1 MNILYLSERDPRNTH
16 FGGAQRT
23 HFIWEALKK
32 VGHVYALHFDQQYR
46 TEEIAPGVWTVRK
59 LMKINAL
66 QWFFY
71 RLERKILE
79 PFKVLPLWPMPTY
92 LEKSIDKLFPN
103 VRFDIVVC
111 RYCFDLAEMHL
122 WNFPRVYVDFDDH
135 PLEMYNSVKGRD
147 VHPWL
152 KPVGRFIIKLQMR
165 FLENKITGGWISNP
179 MQASEIHTKEPI
191 VGLRNIAL
199 APSPS
204 YKVDANRKKMLIIVG
219 SMSYYPNYSGA
230 DRFLREIWPS
240 VHKKYPDLILC
251 IIGPGLPADY
261 SEKWKRIPN
270 VKEMGFVDNLE
281 AMYQDCLAAVVP
293 IYSGGGTCIK
303 TLESLSYSRVCI
315 TSPFG
320 ARGLEKCVTSGNKGL
335 QIFHLA
341 KNFLD
346 ILDNIILNPFIRQQA
361 EKEAKEYIER
371 NHTQEDFINSLLNTI
386 NNEHIT
392 EYR

>member
-1 MNILYLSERDPRNTH
+1 MNILYLSERDPRDTH

-32 VGHVYALHFDQQYR
+32 VGNVYAFHFDQQFQ
-46 TEEIAPGVWTVRK
+46 TKEIAPGVWTVRK

-71 RLERKILE
+71 RLERKVLE

-92 LEKSIDKLFPN
+92 LEKNVDELFPN

-135 PLEMYNSVKGRD
+135 PLEMYDSVKGID

-152 KPVGRFIIKLQMR
+152 KPVGRLIIRLQMK
-165 FLENKITGGWISNP
+165 FLEKKITGGWVSNP
-179 MQASEIHTKEPI
+179 MQASAIYAKKPI
-191 VGLRNIAL
+191 VPLRNIAL
-199 APSPS
+199 SPSPF
-204 YKVDANRKKMLIIVG
+204 YKVDAERKKMLIIVG

-230 DRFLREIWPS
+230 DRFLTEIWPS
-240 VHKKYPDLILC
+240 VHEKYPDLMLC
-251 IIGPGLPADY
+251 VIGSGLPAEY
-261 SEKWKRIPN
+261 SEKWKKIPN
-270 VKEMGFVDNLE
+270 VKEMGFVENLE

-293 IYSGGGTCIK
+293 IFSGGGTCIK
-303 TLESLSYSRVCI
+303 TLESLAYSRVCLA
-315 TSPFG
+315 SPFG
-320 ARGLEKCVTSGNKGL
+320 ARGLEKCVSSGNKGL

-346 ILDNIILNPFIRQQA
+346 IVDNVIMNPFVRQKA
-361 EKEAKEYIER
+361 EKEAKEYIDN
-371 NHTQEDFINSLLNTI
+371 NHTQENFINSVLNTI
-386 NNEHIT
+386 KT
-392 EYR
+392 

>member
-1 MNILYLSERDPRNTH
+1 MNILYLSERDPRDTH

-23 HFIWEALKK
+23 HFIWEALKQL
-32 VGHVYALHFDQQYR
+32 GNVYALHFDQQFP

-66 QWFFY
+66 QWFLY
-71 RLERKILE
+71 RLERKVLE
-79 PFKVLPLWPMPTY
+79 PFNVLPLWPMPTY
-92 LEKSIDKLFPN
+92 LERNIEELFPN
-103 VRFDIVVC
+103 VKFDMVVC

-152 KPVGRFIIKLQMR
+152 KPIGRFIIKLQMK
-165 FLENKITGGWISNP
+165 FLENKITGGWVSNP
-179 MQASEIHTKEPI
+179 IQASYIHTKEPI

-199 APSPS
+199 SPSPS
-204 YKVDANRKKMLIIVG
+204 YKVDANRKNMLIIVG

-230 DRFLREIWPS
+230 DRFLSEIWPS
-240 VHKKYPDLILC
+240 VHQKYPALMLC
-251 IIGPGLPADY
+251 IIGPGLPDEY
-261 SEKWKRIPN
+261 SEKWKNIPN

-303 TLESLSYSRVCI
+303 AREAMSFSRVCI
-315 TSPFG
+315 ASPYG
-320 ARGLEKCVTSGNKGL
+320 ARGLEDCLESGNKGL
-335 QIFHLA
+335 RVYHNVEDFVS
-341 KNFLD
+341 
-346 ILDNIILNPFIRQQA
+346 ILDNVVMKGNERTISEIAGNDYIRKTHSLDSFI
-361 EKEAKEYIER
+361 ETVLK
-371 NHTQEDFINSLLNTI
+371 TVC
-386 NNEHIT
+386 
-392 EYR
+392 